1 MDRISKFIVRYR
13 NKILLVAVLLL
24 IPSVIGYLNTGI
36 NYDILS
42 YLPKEAESMK
52 GQEVLDKDFNL
63 ASVGMMVTNDLSDK
77 EVVSLKDKIE
87 KIEVDPNKETVG
99 IGQNAIAS
107 ISSEV
112 VKTQSL
118 AVDNCYR
125 RYSYFQS
132 AP

>member
-24 IPSVIGYLNTGI
+24 IPSVIGYFNTGI

-87 KIEVDPNKETVG
+87 KIDGVKQVFWRDDVLDITFPKEMIPETL
-99 IGQNAIAS
+99 QNSCTPKI
-107 ISSEV
+107 
-112 VKTQSL
+112 QL
-118 AVDNCYR
+118 
-125 RYSYFQS
+125 
-132 AP
+132 

>member
-24 IPSVIGYLNTGI
+24 IPSVIGYFNTGI

-87 KIEVDPNKETVG
+87 KIDG
-99 IGQNAIAS
+99 
-107 ISSEV
+107 
-112 VKTQSL
+112 VKQVFWRDDVLEITFL
-118 AVDNCYR
+118 R
-125 RYSYFQS
+125 K
-132 AP
+132 